1 MHGLIVLQLGDLV
14 LQLQLTSLQ
23 SGDLKLVEAGMG
35 LSLFDFP
42 LQRLMT
48 PLELCKMRFDGHSR
62 LHVGLET
69 VAICH
74 KSGSLSNGSA
84 ADLAVR

>member
-1 MHGLIVLQLGDLV
+1 MIVLQLGDLV
-14 LQLQLTSLQ
+14 LDLQLTSLQ
-23 SGDLKLVEAGMG
+23 GGYLQFVEAGMG

-69 VAICH
+69 VAACH
-74 KSGSLSNGSA
+74 KSGLLSNGS
-84 ADLAVR
+84 DGEIPVR